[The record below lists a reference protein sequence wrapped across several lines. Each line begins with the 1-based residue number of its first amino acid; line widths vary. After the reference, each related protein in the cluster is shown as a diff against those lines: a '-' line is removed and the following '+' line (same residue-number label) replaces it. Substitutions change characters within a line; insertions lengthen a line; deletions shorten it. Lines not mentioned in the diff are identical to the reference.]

1 MKYIFFQIF
10 AFLYFVGPV
19 FNTLG
24 AWADTIPVTSI
35 LLFLF
40 FYRKSRGLI
49 YLDFSFYIYGIIA
62 IPFIVG
68 SLFLV
73 VGGIDGMILLRTC
86 LKPIRILATLLGG
99 YSLVGLVRIFF
110 PGRELKISLALIA
123 GSFALHGGVMILQ
136 WLSPEFKDFVYSYT
150 TTGDYRSTFEY
161 NFRMGGIS
169 GQTGGAIL
177 SVAQALGFI
186 SLVFAFA
193 LSCARPIFYWIPM
206 GGVIFASILLCG
218 RSGILCVAVF
228 SLVATLVIGTLKR
241 RLFML
246 SAYFVMFFF
255 VIFIISSIFAFV
267 SNSGN
272 EDGILF
278 TIRYALAR
286 NVDFLLN
293 DSGGVGDR
301 FGTISTIWGMAHLP
315 DDPLILFF
323 GDLREI
329 YDRFSRSDIGYI
341 RDIVSLGLIGTF
353 FYYLPAVWSSIF
365 AIKLS
370 RMNHECSVVAKMF
383 LIVVAV
389 IWVFHAKELFLYSR
403 MIMSIYSVF
412 YALLIFA
419 QREFLNQQSLRERK
433 PISLVPVMPQ

>member
-1 MKYIFFQIF
+1 MKYVFLQILAFF
-10 AFLYFVGPV
+10 YFVGPV
-19 FNTLG
+19 FNSLG

-73 VGGIDGMILLRTC
+73 MDGIDGMILLRTC

-110 PGRELKISLALIA
+110 PDRGLKIILALVA
-123 GSFALHGGVMILQ
+123 GSFALHGGIMILQ
-136 WLSPEFKDFVYSYT
+136 WFSPEFKDFVYSYT
-150 TTGDYRSTFEY
+150 TTGEYRSTFEY

-193 LSCARPIFYWIPM
+193 LNCARPIFYWIMM
-206 GGVIFASILLCG
+206 GIGIFASILLCG

-228 SLVATLVIGTLKR
+228 SFVATLSIGTFKR

-246 SAYFVMFFF
+246 SAYFFMFFF

-272 EDGILF
+272 EDGVLF
-278 TIRYALAR
+278 TTRYALAR

-293 DSGGVGDR
+293 DSGGVEDR
-301 FGTISTIWGMAHLP
+301 FGTIFAIWRMIHLP
-315 DDPLILFF
+315 GDPFILLF

-329 YDRFSRSDIGYI
+329 YDRFSESDIGYI
-341 RDIVSLGLIGTF
+341 RDIVSLGVIGIF
-353 FYYLPAVWSSIF
+353 FYYLPAVSSSVL
-365 AIKLS
+365 AAKLS
-370 RMNHECSVVAKMF
+370 RVNHKCSTVAKMF
-383 LIVVAV
+383 LVVVAIV
-389 IWVFHAKELFLYSR
+389 WIFHAKELFLYSR
-403 MIMSIYSVF
+403 VIMSVYSVF
-412 YALLIFA
+412 YALLVFEQRDYQA
-419 QREFLNQQSLRERK
+419 QQLLAERK
-433 PISLVPVMPQ
+433 RISFIP